1 MKNIKVFSFKG
12 KESIQ
17 KKEEGTA
24 CRVSNKSSSVNL
36 R

>member
-12 KESIQ
+12 KVSIQ

-24 CRVSNKSSSVNL
+24 CRVWNKSSSVNL